1 MAHTVLVIDDSLT
14 VRKIMETS
22 LQRAGMTPF
31 TFPDG
36 LKAMHALTTRQM
48 PVPDAV
54 ILDVGLPNMDGYAVA
69 RELRR
74 HQAFH
79 QTIILMLSGHDG
91 RLDKLRGR
99 LAGAN
104 VYVTKPFQPAQIIA
118 ELCEQFSA
126 HEGTDQADRREER
139 AGSLG
144 ERVQHLLHSKRS
156 GVPGPGGSSS
166 AAQ

>member
-36 LKAMHALTTRQM
+36 LQAMQALTARYV
-48 PVPDAV
+48 PIPDAV
-54 ILDVGLPNMDGYAVA
+54 ILDIGLPKMDGYAVA
-69 RELRR
+69 RALRR

-79 QTIILMLSGHDG
+79 QTIIIMLSGHDG

-104 VYVTKPFQPAQIIA
+104 VYVTKPFQPEHIIA
-118 ELCEQFSA
+118 ALSAQFSA
-126 HEGTDQADRREER
+126 QEQTHKATEGKAPLRTKIRQ
-139 AGSLG
+139 G
-144 ERVQHLLHSKRS
+144 LLH
-156 GVPGPGGSSS
+156 
-166 AAQ
+166 

>member
-31 TFPDG
+31 AFPDG
-36 LKAMHALTTRQM
+36 LQAMQALMARQV
-48 PVPDAV
+48 PLPDAV
-54 ILDVGLPNMDGYAVA
+54 ILDVGLPKMDGYAVA
-69 RELRR
+69 RALRR
-74 HQAFH
+74 QQALS

-104 VYVTKPFQPAQIIA
+104 VYVTKPFQPTQVIA
-118 ELCEQFSA
+118 ELYAQFSA
-126 HEGTDQADRREER
+126 HEHADRAAEGKVYLRSTIR
-139 AGSLG
+139 QV
-144 ERVQHLLHSKRS
+144 RLH
-156 GVPGPGGSSS
+156 
-166 AAQ
+166 